1 MPTQSLLAHRTP
13 TGARSR
19 GCGSIARAV
28 AVGAV
33 AWLCAARGTS
43 EAASPAAPVAATRTV
58 GSLTLHRCEEA
69 EAWCGSLSRALDP
82 TGAVS
87 GTLSIYFEYYPHED
101 PGRSQGLLVAAEG
114 GPGFPTTETRDA
126 YQAFYG
132 PLLRQRDL
140 LLMDYRG
147 TGRSGAIDCKALREA
162 RVLTVEDVG
171 ACGRF
176 LGKRADLYSTAYA
189 ADDLAAIVDALGAGA
204 IDLYGD
210 SYGTYFS
217 QVFAVRHPA
226 KLRSL
231 ILDGAYPLNGPDYAW
246 YPTYAPAMRDKFN
259 IACRRDE
266 ACARLPGE
274 SLDHIAPALALLRR
288 APFQA
293 QALDADGQEKHFT
306 ANASLL
312 ATVMFASAP
321 AFSSVRE
328 VDAAARAFAAGDRLP
343 LLRLMAETLTYTDS
357 RYPSPQP
364 EKFSEGLAAAVTCQD
379 EPQIF
384 NMSLSPAQRLAD
396 RDRVIVER
404 KRAAPDIYAP
414 FTIDEYRGLP
424 IDYSFIDMC
433 VLWPLSPARHPAGQV
448 VPATAHYPDIPV
460 LVISGEL
467 DNMTTLADGAAAA
480 HRFSHAH
487 QLIVV
492 NSFHVNALPAARS
505 SCAAE
510 IGRRFIATLDLG
522 DTHCASSIAPVRL
535 VAQFARHMSEV
546 PPARAL
552 PGNAASATELRA
564 AAAAILTAADAI
576 GRTQDNTSG
585 KGVGLRGGTFTIK
598 SHTGRSVLTLS
609 DLRWSEDLAVS
620 GTVDAAEQNGRTSCD
635 LRLSGAG
642 NLQGTLHATWPEG
655 DADARAEMTGTLGG
669 LVLRAEMRAP

>member
-1 MPTQSLLAHRTP
+1 VLTL
-13 TGARSR
+13 
-19 GCGSIARAV
+19 I
-28 AVGAV
+28 
-33 AWLCAARGTS
+33 AWLCASDAIAR
-43 EAASPAAPVAATRTV
+43 AASANSPSRASATRTV
-58 GSLTLHRCEEA
+58 GSLVLHRCAET

-82 TGAVS
+82 TGRVP

-101 PGRSQGLLVAAEG
+101 PGGSQGLLVAAEG
-114 GPGFPTTETRDA
+114 GPGFPTTESREA
-126 YQAFYG
+126 YRAFYG

-147 TGRSGAIDCKALREA
+147 TGHSGAIDCKVLREA
-162 RVLTVEDVG
+162 AVLHVEDVG
-171 ACGRF
+171 DCGRF
-176 LGKRADLYSTAYA
+176 LGNKADLYSTAYA
-189 ADDLAAIVDALGAGA
+189 ADDLDAILDALGAGP

-231 ILDGAYPLNGPDYAW
+231 ILDGAYPLDGPDYAW

-266 ACARLPGE
+266 ACARLPGG

-288 APFQA
+288 APFKA
-293 QALDADGQEKHFT
+293 QALDADGKEKHFT

-328 VDAAARAFAAGDRLP
+328 VDAAARAFAGGDSLP

-357 RYPSPQP
+357 RYPSPEP

-384 NMSLSPAQRLAD
+384 DMSLPAASRLAD
-396 RDRVIVER
+396 RDRVIAER
-404 KRAAPDIYAP
+404 KRTAPDTYAP

-433 VLWPLSPARHPAGQV
+433 VLWPVSPAGHPAGHV
-448 VPATAHYPDIPV
+448 VPVTARYPDMPV

-480 HRFSHAH
+480 HRFSHAR
-487 QLIVV
+487 QVIVV

-510 IGRRFIATLDLG
+510 IGRRFIATLDPG
-522 DTHCASSIAPVRL
+522 DTHCASSVPPVRL
-535 VAQFARHMSEV
+535 LAQFARHMSEV
-546 PPARAL
+546 SPAHAL
-552 PGNAASATELRA
+552 PGNAASTAALQA
-564 AAAAILTAADAI
+564 AATAVLTAADAI

-585 KGVGLRGGTFTIK
+585 KAVGLRGGTFTIK
-598 SHTGRSVLTLS
+598 SHAARSVLSLH
-609 DLRWSEDLAVS
+609 DLRWSEDLSVS
-620 GTVDAAEQNGRTSCD
+620 GTVDAPEQHGRTSCE
-635 LRLSGAG
+635 LRLGGTASVS
-642 NLQGTLHATWPEG
+642 GTLHVTWMEG
-655 DADARAEMTGTLGG
+655 DANARADMSGTLGG
-669 LVLRAEMRAP
+669 QALRAEMRAP